1 MANQGSIVA
10 KDPQRT
16 EDISVRTQT
25 IIWPA
30 STFVTTWTLG
40 TGSDPTES
48 PATVVPAPNS
58 SSTNNENVGPILSG
72 VVVLVVLI
80 LISWFCCRQGG
91 PNGRNSKR
99 SSRRQGSSYTS
110 KGSSS
115 SSGASNASS
124 QNDASVGSAA
134 SEIVEDQWNQAAPV
148 PERPIPG
155 MPPPVAGQWPAQQ
168 PGVGMGQ
175 MPLPPHPGM
184 SFSPGRGGPPPMMGQ
199 GLPGRGG
206 PPPITGR
213 GGFPP
218 GKGVAV
224 HKVL

>member
-1 MANQGSIVA
+1 MANLGSTIA
-10 KDPQRT
+10 KDPQQT
-16 EDISVRTQT
+16 EDMSVRTQT
-25 IIWPA
+25 IVWPA

-58 SSTNNENVGPILSG
+58 SSTSNQNVGPILSG
-72 VVVLVVLI
+72 VVVLLVLI
-80 LISWFCCRQGG
+80 LIFWFCCRQAG

-134 SEIVEDQWNQAAPV
+134 SEIVEDQWNQQAPV
-148 PERPIPG
+148 PERPMPG
-155 MPPPVAGQWPAQQ
+155 MPPPVAGQWPAQR
-168 PGVGMGQ
+168 PEVGIGQ
-175 MPLPPHPGM
+175 APLPPRPGM
-184 SFSPGRGGPPPMMGQ
+184 GFPLGRGGPPPMMGQ

-206 PPPITGR
+206 PPPIMGR

-218 GKGVAV
+218 GVMQ
-224 HKVL
+224 